1 MYFLIF
7 AEFSTPQLVAVSPEN
22 GGRYCQIR
30 MAKYLAAVLKRRLFV
45 AAAKNSQVASGL
57 ACQMAKWQR
66 HVCAGV
72 VQ

>member
-1 MYFLIF
+1 
-7 AEFSTPQLVAVSPEN
+7 
-22 GGRYCQIR
+22 